1 MFLLLLLYY
10 CTLISSRFNNSRIF
24 AEALKA
30 GTDLGV
36 KLCTKECMGKLSAE
50 HYYNTICANL
60 QTAHFV
66 EIQTLLL
73 LDAFYEFSRC
83 DTCNFLNLVNYKD
96 DTLPDCVSLP
106 NNWKSTQYWWQEHCP
121 QSRTDKAVIDL

>member
-1 MFLLLLLYY
+1 MLCAGGAKNAKQPEFYVELYY
-10 CTLISSRFNNSRIF
+10 CTLISPRFNNSRIF
-24 AEALKA
+24 AEVLKA
-30 GTDLGV
+30 GTDLGAQ
-36 KLCTKECMGKLSAE
+36 LCTKECMGKLSAE

-106 NNWKSTQYWWQEHCP
+106 NILFND
-121 QSRTDKAVIDL
+121 SRFPE